1 MLRAALLYT
10 CQMTML
16 AFIWTLIGFLL
27 GSLPI
32 SVWLGKLVLRTDIRG
47 YGDGN
52 PGGTNVI
59 RAGSRGLGVLAIILD
74 MLKAAVPV
82 ALAHYVFR
90 VAGWPLVPVMLAP
103 ILGHAFSPFLGFRGG
118 KALAC
123 TFGAWT
129 ALTVPFGPF
138 VMGVSVFMFY
148 KLLNTSGWAVMA
160 ALLALLGF
168 LLTPALHWRSP
179 GLIGGLTL
187 PLLVAWVGTVAIVAW
202 THRADLRQRP
212 GLRSKVREQSG
223 L

>member
-1 MLRAALLYT
+1 MTAL
-10 CQMTML
+10 
-16 AFIWTLIGFLL
+16 AWTLIGFLL
-27 GSLPI
+27 GSLPL

-59 RAGSRGLGVLAIILD
+59 RAGSRTLGVLAIILD

-82 ALAHYVFR
+82 ALAHYVFK
-90 VAGWPLVPVMLAP
+90 VAGWPLIPVMLAP

-123 TFGAWT
+123 TFDAWT

-138 VMGVSVFMFY
+138 VMGVSVFVFY

-160 ALLALLGF
+160 SLLALLGF
-168 LLTPALHWRSP
+168 LLAPALHWRSP
-179 GLIGGLTL
+179 GLVAGMTPALF
-187 PLLVAWVGTVAIVAW
+187 VAWAGTVAIVAW

-212 GLRSKVREQSG
+212 SLRSKAREQSAR
-223 L
+223 

>member
-1 MLRAALLYT
+1 
-10 CQMTML
+10 MT

-27 GSLPI
+27 GSLPV
-32 SVWLGKLVLRTDIRG
+32 SVWLGRLVLRIDIRR

-52 PGGTNVI
+52 PGGTNVV
-59 RAGSRGLGVLAIILD
+59 RAGNRELGLLAIILD

-82 ALAHYVFR
+82 SLAYYVFK
-90 VAGWPLVPVMLAP
+90 VEGWPLVPVMLAP

-138 VMGVSVFMFY
+138 VMGGSVFMFY
-148 KLLNTSGWAVMA
+148 ELLNTAGWAVMA
-160 ALLALLGF
+160 ALLTLLGF
-168 LLTPALHWRSP
+168 LMIAGVS
-179 GLIGGLTL
+179 L
-187 PLLVAWVGTVAIVAW
+187 PLIVAWAGTVAILAW

-212 GLRSKVREQSG
+212 ALRPRASEQSRR
-223 L
+223 